1 MNLHHLEL
9 FYYVARHR
17 GISRAV
23 ARMPYG
29 IQQPAMSAQLLRL
42 EEQLGTQLFR
52 RRPFALTKAG
62 EELYRFVRPF
72 FEGMPEVRRRLQ
84 GGDEPE
90 LRIAASTT
98 VLAHFLPLVAAD
110 LRLRHPGL
118 RLTLQQMGA
127 IEAEQGLLA
136 DEIDVAISAE
146 LARPPAG
153 LRGEKLLEVPLA
165 LVVREDDPLR
175 GFDDLP
181 KDGRE
186 ITAPLVSLVES
197 DPVVALFRR
206 ELERR
211 GLDWKPRIVVSQ
223 LELVHTYVRA
233 GFGVGLT
240 ADVPMLRPGK
250 GLRRIGLPGFPGIRI
265 EFFHRGVLSPAAS
278 QLLEL
283 ARKLVAQIHR
293 AAPGEAKAGGGKTE
307 PLKTGRSR
315 GQAGALRGES
325 GAGAKEGDPAARAGL
340 G

>member
-29 IQQPAMSAQLLRL
+29 IQQPAISAQLLRL

-52 RRPFALTKAG
+52 RRPFALTAAG
-62 EELYRFVRPF
+62 EELYCFVRPF
-72 FEGMPEVRRRLQ
+72 FEGLPEVARRLQ

-98 VLAHFLPLVAAD
+98 VLAHFFPLVVED

-136 DEIDVAISAE
+136 GDIDVAISAE
-146 LARPPAG
+146 LARAPAG
-153 LRGEKLLEVPLA
+153 LHGETLLDVPLA
-165 LVVREDDPLR
+165 LVVRDDDPLR

-181 KDGRE
+181 KEGSV

-197 DPVVALFRR
+197 EPLVALFRR

-211 GLDWKPRIVVSQ
+211 GLEWKPRIVVSQ
-223 LELVHTYVRA
+223 LELVQAYVRA

-265 EFFHRGVLSPAAS
+265 EFFHRGVLSPAAR

-283 ARKLVAQIHR
+283 ARKLAGEIQR
-293 AAPGEAKAGGGKTE
+293 AAPGEEESRRPAPE
-307 PLKTGRSR
+307 PRKKGRPGARR
-315 GQAGALRGES
+315 G
-325 GAGAKEGDPAARAGL
+325 P
-340 G
+340 